1 MCWTSVVLIRGKQ
14 LKDYVGKNDKTK
26 IVIKLAIIGAG
37 EAQHKVILVFYYHPN
52 MPGPPVRE
60 PGMNEEERKH
70 LMLMEHRRRE
80 EIKRLMQDGDENYLN
95 QVEIALLVLNDP
107 INNVAGLG

>member
-1 MCWTSVVLIRGKQ
+1 MKICWKRIVFFRGKQ

-37 EAQHKVILVFYYHPN
+37 EAQQRVTLVIYYHPC
-52 MPGPPVRE
+52 MLGPPVRE

-80 EIKRLMQDGDENYLN
+80 EIKRLMQDGDDNYLN
-95 QVEIALLVLNDP
+95 QVKRALQVL
-107 INNVAGLG
+107 

>member
-1 MCWTSVVLIRGKQ
+1 MCWESDVFLRGKQ

-37 EAQHKVILVFYYHPN
+37 EAQHKVILVLYFHPI

-80 EIKRLMQDGDENYLN
+80 EIKRLMQDGDDNYLN
-95 QVEIALLVLNDP
+95 QVKIALQVL
-107 INNVAGLG
+107 